1 MIVSV
6 VLFATALSSSF
17 QLLFGG
23 IFVNL
28 DGLNYP
34 IFKCPNTFPSFS
46 AVGNILFKQALSN
59 FSNNISFC
67 FSIYSLVLYLF
78 LLISEFVVILTRLFT
93 SALDSSPN
101 HLCAYVLATISVDSV
116 KLSMVIYSLV
126 FFLFLFISFIPHKA
140 LNITRSLFVLKI
152 ATLSFRHYVSLPYGM
167 VDDTTQLW

>member
-67 FSIYSLVLYLF
+67 FSIYSLGALPLSTHLWIRCHSHKIIYF
-78 LLISEFVVILTRLFT
+78 CSWLIPKPSLCICLCYHFCRLSQTKHGHLFT
-93 SALDSSPN
+93 S
-101 HLCAYVLATISVDSV
+101 
-116 KLSMVIYSLV
+116 
-126 FFLFLFISFIPHKA
+126 FFLFLFISFIPHMA

-167 VDDTTQLW
+167 FDDTTQLW